1 MSDLDENKTPE
12 AIIAEAMVSA
22 GAPLMH
28 SRVEEAVAGA
38 LRKTGMLA
46 EQSGQVCAWC
56 PSPARGS
63 AHHNDGK
70 LHPSCGQVSHGQGWV
85 PDYPVERIGAIEA
98 ERDAALAALERVR
111 ALETFSITD
120 SYPAWTAVDH
130 DDLLAALDGAPELEW
145 EYGYRGRYAVMHP
158 TKAGQRIET
167 PEITQRTPDN
177 WLPEM
182 GEIYRRRPSTP
193 AGPWLPVEGESK

>member
-38 LRKTGMLA
+38 LRKAGMLA

-70 LHPSCGQVSHGQGWV
+70 LHPSCGQVNHGQGWV
-85 PDYPVERIGAIEA
+85 PDYPVELIGAIEA
-98 ERDAALAALERVR
+98 ERDAAVAAVERVR
-111 ALETFSITD
+111 AAAKDWECDEDAKGLHF
-120 SYPAWTAVDH
+120 
-130 DDLLAALDGAPELEW
+130 DLVAALDGAPE
-145 EYGYRGRYAVMHP
+145 
-158 TKAGQRIET
+158 
-167 PEITQRTPDN
+167 PEVKP
-177 WLPEM
+177 
-182 GEIYRRRPSTP
+182 
-193 AGPWLPVEGESK
+193 